1 MEDWKYV
8 DIEPDELIC
17 RVEQYGLRKTYA
29 GGHVEFL
36 VTVRE
41 YREPPD
47 PAMRFFAQADKA
59 TNQKTAAYVPSGWGP
74 NLSTALWECVKAIRK
89 FPYEP

>member
-1 MEDWKYV
+1 VEDWKYV
-8 DIEPDELIC
+8 DADDVERLC
-17 RVEQYGLRKTYA
+17 RMERFGIRKQYP
-29 GGHVEFL
+29 GGEVEFV

-47 PAMRFFAQADKA
+47 PAMRFFAEADKP
-59 TNQKTAAYVPSGWGP
+59 TNQKTAAYTPCGWGP